1 MEEIQPVKQRRVKWP
16 TEGRA
21 DNPEPP
27 EAHRMRAHLVA
38 TEIRLKSPFS
48 YMSLVHSLYKS
59 NCQPPWEAKDKCFEC
74 SRSHHISPSI
84 FYIQSLPILF
94 LCESV

>member
-27 EAHRMRAHLVA
+27 EAHRMRAHL
-38 TEIRLKSPFS
+38 L
-48 YMSLVHSLYKS
+48 
-59 NCQPPWEAKDKCFEC
+59 
-74 SRSHHISPSI
+74 
-84 FYIQSLPILF
+84 QSKILF
-94 LCESV
+94 KKLSFKELFL